1 MKPAASIAQ
10 LERLLR
16 SGLQA
21 QAAGRL
27 DEASG
32 FYGRALALHPSCAD
46 ALHLLGQARFL
57 AQRADEALGLVDRAI
72 AVAPATPSYLNTRG
86 VILRALDRATE
97 AIASFRAA
105 IALDARHAGARKNLA
120 GGLASTGAATGEV
133 AAAYV
138 AAAALAPQDPECW
151 LGAAQALD
159 GLGRHSEAAAAAERA
174 TALDPG
180 SAACVDAWFAAARA
194 AGGLSLMEERLA
206 PIVAANPGR
215 AEVAMRLVDVRV
227 ELGQPERAEEGS
239 LALVARAPAD
249 ARAWQRRGVVLQET
263 GREEEAIA
271 AFKRALELAPGDDVS
286 DQRIANCLVKLD
298 RDEEALE
305 RYRGHLGRFP
315 HIAVS
320 WSNAAIILCRLDRDR
335 EALAFFDRA
344 VDGDP
349 GLRIA
354 RASRAMAR
362 MRLGMLREGWDDYRF
377 REARDEPYT
386 GEAWPSSLAG
396 RRIHVRAEQGV
407 GDQLYFLRFAR
418 LAAGRGAELTVDVV
432 GKLAGMARRAGFVV
446 SEEAPEGAQS
456 VFMGDLPWLLGCGDD
471 DFPPPFAIEPLP
483 ESVARARELLA
494 GLPRPIVGATW
505 RAGGVRGKKD
515 TIKLVP
521 PAAFGAALRGATGS
535 VVSLQRLPE
544 PGETEAFSAA
554 LGRDVLDLSACNDD
568 LELMLA
574 LMAQVD
580 AYAGVSNAN
589 LHLRCAVGLPSDIL
603 VTFPL
608 DWRWMRA
615 EGGFLPWYPG
625 CRSYRQAP
633 AGGWTQA
640 LEELAAAAR
649 GWRA

>member
-27 DEASG
+27 DEAAG

-57 AQRADEALGLVDRAI
+57 AQRGEEALGLVDRAI
-72 AVAPATPSYLNTRG
+72 AIAPATASYLSTRG
-86 VILRALDRATE
+86 VILRSLGRVAD
-97 AIASFRAA
+97 AIASFRRA
-105 IALDARHAGARKNLA
+105 ISHDARHAGARKNLA
-120 GGLASTGAATGEV
+120 GALADAGSPGDEV
-133 AAAYV
+133 AAAFV
-138 AAAALAPQDPECW
+138 AAAALAPEDPECW
-151 LGAAQALD
+151 LGAAQALHR
-159 GLGRHSEAAAAAERA
+159 LARHAEAAAAAERA

-180 SAACVDAWFAAARA
+180 SAACVDAWFAAAKA
-194 AGGLSLMEERLA
+194 SGGLAVMEERLA
-206 PIVAANPGR
+206 PIVAANPAR

-239 LALVARAPAD
+239 LALVASNPDD

-263 GREEEAIA
+263 GREEEAMA
-271 AFKRALELAPGDDVS
+271 AFARALRLAPGDEVS
-286 DQRIANCLVKLD
+286 DQRIANCLVKLG

-305 RYRGHLGRFP
+305 HYRAHLLRFP
-315 HIAVS
+315 HVAVS
-320 WSNAAIILCRLDRDR
+320 WSNAAITLCRLDRDR
-335 EALAFFDRA
+335 EALEFFDKA
-344 VDGDP
+344 VAGDP

-377 REARDEPYT
+377 REARDEPCT
-386 GEAWPSSLAG
+386 GEAWPSWLAG

-446 SEEAPEGAQS
+446 SEQAPEGAQS

-471 DFPPPFAIEPLP
+471 DFPPPFAITPLP

-494 GLPRPIVGATW
+494 ALPRPIVGATW

-515 TIKLVP
+515 TVKLVP
-521 PAAFGAALRGATGS
+521 PAELGATLREAPGS
-535 VVSLQRLPE
+535 VVSLQRLAE

-554 LGRDVLDLSACNDD
+554 LGRDVLDLGACNED

-580 AYAGVSNAN
+580 AYAAVSNAN

-633 AGGWTQA
+633 AGGWARA